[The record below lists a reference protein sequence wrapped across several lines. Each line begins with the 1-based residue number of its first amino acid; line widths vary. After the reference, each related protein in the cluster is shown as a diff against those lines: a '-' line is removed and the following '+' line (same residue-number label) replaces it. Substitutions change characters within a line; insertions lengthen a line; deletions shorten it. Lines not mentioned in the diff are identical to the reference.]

1 MNYRKLV
8 LVGFI
13 SAFVAVLT
21 SVLGVAGT
29 VIGSVI
35 SSVLYNMLSEALE
48 KPVSGVSIKHNFEW
62 DVAYVFPLIVIALI
76 QLLLI
81 CSFLAEANILPGTF
95 LNVYL
100 SLQNFANNNLY
111 KILGLALIVIS
122 VYPLILKPENVK
134 KIHGIIIAVI
144 GLIFLARG
152 FVDIGNRITDLYR
165 PIFEYFDFPIAVI
178 TLLLLVF
185 VIIAI
190 LMSAKESDNNSKMIS
205 NDDGEEIFT
214 ENHVS
219 YRNDFDH
226 PGRRVVKVRNKPPVD
241 TTFKRK
247 ISHNVENHSQVNNV
261 SHKSRI
267 TKFQRDIPKQN
278 PQTKYE
284 SNGVS
289 NKGDISNHESKI
301 NRSSKNIQFESNDL
315 LEEYKK

>member
-1 MNYRKLV
+1 MTGVPGVRLSLDNPLAPSKRAVLATTEKSFVSIWALSTTFLSISKACAIASRTMPSPTPILNSSVIV
-8 LVGFI
+8 LVKYF
-13 SAFVAVLT
+13 A
-21 SVLGVAGT
+21 SV
-29 VIGSVI
+29 
-35 SSVLYNMLSEALE
+35 
-48 KPVSGVSIKHNFEW
+48 
-62 DVAYVFPLIVIALI
+62 
-76 QLLLI
+76 
-81 CSFLAEANILPGTF
+81 AEAC
-95 LNVYL
+95 
-100 SLQNFANNNLY
+100 
-111 KILGLALIVIS
+111 
-122 VYPLILKPENVK
+122 
-134 KIHGIIIAVI
+134 
-144 GLIFLARG
+144 
-152 FVDIGNRITDLYR
+152 
-165 PIFEYFDFPIAVI
+165 
-178 TLLLLVF
+178 
-185 VIIAI
+185 
-190 LMSAKESDNNSKMIS
+190 DNNSKMIS

-214 ENHVS
+214 ESHVS

-247 ISHNVENHSQVNNV
+247 ISHNVESHSQVNNV